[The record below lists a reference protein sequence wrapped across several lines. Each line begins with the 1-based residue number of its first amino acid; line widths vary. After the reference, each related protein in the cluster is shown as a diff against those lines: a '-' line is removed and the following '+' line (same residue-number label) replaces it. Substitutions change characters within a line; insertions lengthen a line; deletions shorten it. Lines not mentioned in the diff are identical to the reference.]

1 MRGGHG
7 DGTAAAAG
15 AHVRHINWAV
25 KWTGTPAE
33 RPGALRGRLF
43 GEKVRCEELIF
54 FFFLVVNQ
62 QLCDAESE
70 RPMSKSSRRRRRW
83 VWEGVRF

>member
-1 MRGGHG
+1 MWAPLVRVPDAKAASPASHYGRCEGAT
-7 DGTAAAAG
+7 GTAAG

-54 FFFLVVNQ
+54 FFF
-62 QLCDAESE
+62 
-70 RPMSKSSRRRRRW
+70 
-83 VWEGVRF
+83 F